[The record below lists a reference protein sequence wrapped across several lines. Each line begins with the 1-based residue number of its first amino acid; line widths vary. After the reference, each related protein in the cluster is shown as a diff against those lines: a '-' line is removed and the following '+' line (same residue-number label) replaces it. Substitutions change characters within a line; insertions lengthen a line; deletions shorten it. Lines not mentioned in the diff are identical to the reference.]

1 MGLKS
6 EGSSRCSPVVVEEVV
21 VETFV
26 DKEEERGTIGEGGGG
41 GGSG

>member
-6 EGSSRCSPVVVEEVV
+6 EGSSRCSPVVDDVEE
-21 VETFV
+21 FV

>member
-26 DKEEERGTIGEGGGG
+26 DKEEEGTIGEGGGG
-41 GGSG
+41 GSG